1 MGVMNLQIK
10 AKYNFEV
17 ARYAE
22 RKQYY
27 DVAISR
33 FYYYMYQNIMYYTRF
48 NKIYI
53 DKKYNEN
60 LHIRTLGIFIKDL
73 RTRFGLNP
81 DEISAINKLQKLR
94 IIRNSA
100 DYHDDIKDKIS
111 YEKEFKDVFNDLNEI
126 FINKLKLWKGR

>member
-53 DKKYNEN
+53 DKN
-60 LHIRTLGIFIKDL
+60 IM
-73 RTRFGLNP
+73 
-81 DEISAINKLQKLR
+81 EICILEHWRYLL
-94 IIRNSA
+94 
-100 DYHDDIKDKIS
+100 KI
-111 YEKEFKDVFNDLNEI
+111 
-126 FINKLKLWKGR
+126 